1 MDNSIAPTSL
11 PSWLQVSFFLRAAV
25 SIEQSVFLLGFSCSR
40 LDVWHTCT
48 CQNHKFNLVWVL
60 FCRVAALSRLV
71 EDAAGGQNHSRRRV
85 LIFTWAV
92 RSCNGWVCT
101 VSVNLSCLKASSCR
115 CNSSGWGQEVRD
127 SVAVLMCYW
136 RLVRSCGSRIKK
148 NLPASAGCRR
158 VVVHFA
164 ANHSVARPGALRL
177 LSSVSPWCLRV

>member
-127 SVAVLMCYW
+127 WVAVLMCYW

-148 NLPASAGCRR
+148 SLPAFAGCRR

-164 ANHSVARPGALRL
+164 ANHSVARPGALRGVFCLQCL
-177 LSSVSPWCLRV
+177 LDV